1 MQIFYL
7 YFCLLFAIVI
17 HAWHSKVGPQVCEC
31 KPLLKLSMYHLN
43 NGLVDIFVTKNIC
56 FHTECVQSY
65 VRQTVLAQAPK
76 TECSPLLE
84 LSTMVCLMLA
94 LNLNYS

>member
-17 HAWHSKVGPQVCEC
+17 HVWHSKVGPQVCEC

-43 NGLVDIFVTKNIC
+43 NGLVDIFVTKNIRS
-56 FHTECVQSY
+56 HTECVQKKCKSKWVFRY
-65 VRQTVLAQAPK
+65 KIFPVLSLFWKEMKKSK
-76 TECSPLLE
+76 TSF
-84 LSTMVCLMLA
+84 SAWAM
-94 LNLNYS
+94 